1 MTNIA
6 IILAAALIGAL
17 LAGRLRLP
25 VIMGYLVVGAIA
37 GPYALGLVQDVG
49 IVETMA
55 SIGIVLLMF
64 SLGMEFS
71 FGDLRRVGKVG
82 IGGGLAQIVL
92 TSLFG
97 YAIGRFLFGWTSSD
111 AVFLGFMISLSSTM
125 IVLKILIDRGE
136 TSSLH
141 GRILMAILL
150 VQDLAVVPLMVVL
163 PALGQSTGVLPSLAI
178 ALLKAAAFLGAMLV
192 IGYWGIPLLLGH
204 VARTR
209 SREVFLIAVLAISF
223 GSAFSTTYFGV
234 SQALGAFAA
243 GMLISRSQ
251 FAHQALADTIPFR
264 DAFAAVFF
272 VSLGMLANPRIAIDN
287 WPIVLALVVAVL
299 LVKFLLSSA
308 IVRHFG
314 YSPRTVLLVGAGL
327 AQVGEFSFV
336 LGQAGLATGVLS
348 SNGHSIIISGAVIT
362 MLVTPAAFK
371 AADNGYKWLSS
382 SPRLYS
388 LIARRGT
395 VKVDNAVPAMSNHV
409 VICGHG
415 RAGGNL
421 ATVLRK
427 YGIPY
432 VVIELNPATVSD
444 LRSQGVPCI
453 FGDAGNPRILSLAR
467 AETARVLALTCPD
480 SMAQGEAT
488 AYVKRTN
495 PKIDVIARLTDL
507 GLPGPLKSLGVS
519 QVVDPAFEAS
529 LKFVRHILGYY
540 GVPDPEV
547 EGTACPFLRAQDTE
561 TEESEAKKS

>member
-1 MTNIA
+1 MTSVA
-6 IILAAALIGAL
+6 IILAAALIGGL

-25 VIMGYLVVGAIA
+25 VIMGYLAVGAIA
-37 GPYALGLVQDVG
+37 GPYSLGLVQDVD
-49 IVETMA
+49 IVQTMA

-71 FGDLRRVGKVG
+71 FGDLIRVGKVG
-82 IGGGLAQIVL
+82 IGGGIAQIVL

-97 YAIGRFLFGWTSSD
+97 YAVGRFLFSWPSSD
-111 AVFLGFMISLSSTM
+111 AVFLGFMISMSSTM

-163 PALGQSTGVLPSLAI
+163 PALGHGAELMPSLSI
-178 ALLKAAAFLGAMLV
+178 ALLKAGAFLGAMLV

-209 SREVFLIAVLAISF
+209 SREVFLISVLAISF

-272 VSLGMLANPRIAIDN
+272 VSLGMLANPQIAVEN
-287 WPIVLALVVAVL
+287 WPVVLALVTAVFL
-299 LVKFLLSSA
+299 GKFLLTSG

-314 YSPRTVLLVGAGL
+314 YSPKTVLLVGAGL

-348 SNGHSIIISGAVIT
+348 SNGHSIIISGAVVT
-362 MLVTPAAFK
+362 MLITPAAFK
-371 AADNGYKWLSS
+371 IADKGYKWLSS
-382 SPRLYS
+382 SPLLSS
-388 LIARRGT
+388 LVSRKGA
-395 VKVDNAVPAMSNHV
+395 VELDNSAQMMSNHV

-421 ATVLRK
+421 TTVLRK

-432 VVIELNPATVSD
+432 VVIELNPGTVSD

-467 AETARVLALTCPD
+467 VETARVLALTCPD
-480 SMAQGEAT
+480 SIAQAEAT
-488 AYVKRTN
+488 AYVKQAN
-495 PKIDVIARLTDL
+495 PAIDIVARLADL
-507 GLPGPLKSLGVS
+507 GHPGRLKSLGVS
-519 QVVDPAFEAS
+519 EVVDPAFEAS
-529 LKFVRHILGYY
+529 LEFVRHILGYY
-540 GVPDPEV
+540 GVPGPDV
-547 EGTACPFLRAQDTE
+547 ENMACPFLRAQDTGPG
-561 TEESEAKKS
+561 ESSPAKV

>member
-1 MTNIA
+1 MISVA

-17 LAGRLRLP
+17 LAGRLHLP
-25 VIMGYLVVGAIA
+25 VIMGYLAVGAIA

-71 FGDLRRVGKVG
+71 FGDLRRVGMVG
-82 IGGGLAQIVL
+82 IGGGFAQIVL

-97 YAIGRFLFGWTSSD
+97 YFIGKFLFGWPSSD
-111 AVFLGFMISLSSTM
+111 AVFLGFMISMSSTM

-136 TSSLH
+136 ISSLH

-150 VQDLAVVPLMVVL
+150 VQDIAVVPLMVIL
-163 PALGQSTGVLPSLAI
+163 PALGQSAALLPSLGI
-178 ALLKAAAFLGAMLV
+178 ALLKAAAFLGAILV
-192 IGYWGIPLLLGH
+192 IGYWAIPLLLGH

-223 GSAFSTTYFGV
+223 GSAFSTKYFGV

-251 FAHQALADTIPFR
+251 FAHQALADTVPFR

-272 VSLGMLANPRIAIDN
+272 VSLGMLANPRIAVEN
-287 WPIVLALVVAVL
+287 WPIVISLVGAV
-299 LVKFLLSSA
+299 VVGKFLLSSG
-308 IVRHFG
+308 IVRHFNYG
-314 YSPRTVLLVGAGL
+314 PKTVLLVGAGL
-327 AQVGEFSFV
+327 AQIGEFSFV

-348 SNGHSIIISGAVIT
+348 SQGHSIIISGAVIT

-371 AADNGYKWLSS
+371 GADKGYQWLSS
-382 SPRLYS
+382 SHRLS
-388 LIARRGT
+388 SWVARKGA
-395 VKVDNAVPAMSNHV
+395 VKVDNTVQLISNHV

-421 ATVLRK
+421 ATILRK
-427 YGIPY
+427 YDIPY
-432 VVIELNPATVSD
+432 VVIELNPRTVSD
-444 LRSQGVPCI
+444 LCSQGVPCI

-467 AETARVLALTCPD
+467 AESARVLALTCPD
-480 SMAQGEAT
+480 SMAQSEAT
-488 AYVKRTN
+488 AYVKQAN
-495 PKIDVIARLTDL
+495 PGIDVITRLTDL
-507 GLPGPLKSLGVS
+507 GQPGPLKSLGVS
-519 QVVDPAFEAS
+519 EVVDPAFEAS
-529 LKFVRHILGYY
+529 LEFVRHILGYY
-540 GVPDPEV
+540 GVPGPEV
-547 EGTACPFLRAQDTE
+547 EGMACPFLRTQDE
-561 TEESEAKKS
+561 RAEESTPGKA